1 MKSRLLRLVNIPRWS
16 GIAAVLVV
24 LAPNT
29 VFATHFELSRLA
41 NQIEL
46 ISDQLADDLRYTR
59 HYGSV
64 RQRAVT
70 LRREASQLA
79 DSLRSNRSNSRIR
92 SQFKDVRRGYERLE
106 QAFFTADRRDH
117 DPNLYREVSLLSN
130 VFTNLS
136 DEFYYAGLGG
146 QSYGPAYDSSYSGI
160 SIISSR
166 SYGSSNYGSR
176 NDSRNGSRN
185 YGSRNYG
192 SHNGSN
198 SYGSRNTGSR
208 HPGSRELDPRRDN
221 NSDYDRRDQEP
232 RSNGRIVPSRQ
243 NAIPPI
249 FKGNNGGVM
258 SVRQNGRDD
267 QGRGQGQRTEPGG
280 RYQPAGALPHRGSRS
295 VQSAPSFD
303 HRSNVLERQS
313 RQNTNRR
320 EVENQ
325 GRSNHSAVSPRQ
337 SPRGTSVQRG
347 RGGRSGVSENR
358 RRD

>member
-1 MKSRLLRLVNIPRWS
+1 MKSRLLRLVNIPRWA

-24 LAPNT
+24 LAPST

-70 LRREASQLA
+70 LRREASQLV
-79 DSLRSNRSNSRIR
+79 DSLRRNRSNSRIR

-166 SYGSSNYGSR
+166 SYGSH
-176 NDSRNGSRN
+176 
-185 YGSRNYG
+185 NYG

-208 HPGSRELDPRRDN
+208 HSGSRELDPRRGN

-243 NAIPPI
+243 NAIPPV
-249 FKGNNGGVM
+249 FKGNNDGVV
-258 SVRQNGRDD
+258 SGRQNGRDD

-280 RYQPAGALPHRGSRS
+280 RYQPAGALPNRGSRG

-337 SPRGTSVQRG
+337 SPRGTNVQR
-347 RGGRSGVSENR
+347 GRSGVSENR

>member
-1 MKSRLLRLVNIPRWS
+1 MKSRLLRLVNIPRWA

-24 LAPNT
+24 LAPST

-70 LRREASQLA
+70 LSREASQLV
-79 DSLRSNRSNSRIR
+79 DSLRRNRSNSRIR

-130 VFTNLS
+130 VFTNLN

-146 QSYGPAYDSSYSGI
+146 QSYGPAYDSSYNGI

-176 NDSRNGSRN
+176 NGSRN
-185 YGSRNYG
+185 YRSHNYG

-208 HPGSRELDPRRDN
+208 HSGSRELDPRRGND
-221 NSDYDRRDQEP
+221 SDYDRRDQEP
-232 RSNGRIVPSRQ
+232 RSNGRIMPSRQ
-243 NAIPPI
+243 NAIPPV
-249 FKGNNGGVM
+249 FKGNNDGVV
-258 SVRQNGRDD
+258 SGRQNSRDD

-280 RYQPAGALPHRGSRS
+280 RYQPAGALPNRGSRS

-313 RQNTNRR
+313 RQNTNTR
-320 EVENQ
+320 ELENQ

-337 SPRGTSVQRG
+337 SPRGTNVQRG

>member
-1 MKSRLLRLVNIPRWS
+1 MKSRLLRLVNIPRWA

-24 LAPNT
+24 LAPST

-70 LRREASQLA
+70 LSRKASQLV
-79 DSLRSNRSNSRIR
+79 DSLRRNRSNSRIR

-130 VFTNLS
+130 VFTNLN

-176 NDSRNGSRN
+176 NGSRN
-185 YGSRNYG
+185 YRSHNYG

-208 HPGSRELDPRRDN
+208 HSGSRELDPRRGND
-221 NSDYDRRDQEP
+221 SDYDRRDQEP

-243 NAIPPI
+243 NAIPPV
-249 FKGNNGGVM
+249 FKGNNDGVV
-258 SVRQNGRDD
+258 SGRQNSRDD

-280 RYQPAGALPHRGSRS
+280 RYQPAGALPNRGSRS

-313 RQNTNRR
+313 RQNTNTR
-320 EVENQ
+320 ELENQ

-337 SPRGTSVQRG
+337 SPRGTNVQRG

>member
-1 MKSRLLRLVNIPRWS
+1 MKSRLLRLVNIPRWA

-24 LAPNT
+24 LAPST

-70 LRREASQLA
+70 LSREASQLV
-79 DSLRSNRSNSRIR
+79 DSLRRNRSNSRIR
-92 SQFKDVRRGYERLE
+92 SQFKDVRRDYERLE

-130 VFTNLS
+130 VFTNLN

-146 QSYGPAYDSSYSGI
+146 QSYGPAYDSSYNGI

-176 NDSRNGSRN
+176 NGSRN
-185 YGSRNYG
+185 YRSHNYG

-208 HPGSRELDPRRDN
+208 HSGSRELNPRRGND
-221 NSDYDRRDQEP
+221 SDYDRRDQEP

-243 NAIPPI
+243 NAIPPV
-249 FKGNNGGVM
+249 FKGNNDGVVSGG
-258 SVRQNGRDD
+258 QNGRDD
-267 QGRGQGQRTEPGG
+267 QGRGQGQRIEPGG
-280 RYQPAGALPHRGSRS
+280 RYQPAGALPNRGSRS

-313 RQNTNRR
+313 QQNTNTR
-320 EVENQ
+320 ELENQ

-337 SPRGTSVQRG
+337 SLRGTNVQRG